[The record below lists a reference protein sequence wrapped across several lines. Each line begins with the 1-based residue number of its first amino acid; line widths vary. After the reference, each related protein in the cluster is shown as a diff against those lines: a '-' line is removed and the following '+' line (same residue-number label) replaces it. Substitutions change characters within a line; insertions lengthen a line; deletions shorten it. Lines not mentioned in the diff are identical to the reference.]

1 MKNARETALGFSLC
15 LNGKE
20 SCVSS
25 HSVALYN
32 LQGRQKK
39 KMLINTQTNKRHELL
54 SNGKGKSRTPF
65 RYHTSEARGIS
76 SGICLG
82 SAMFDKD
89 VIPGESTEDK
99 PRDSIKH

>member
-1 MKNARETALGFSLC
+1 MEKKAVFLLI
-15 LNGKE
+15 L
-20 SCVSS
+20 S
-25 HSVALYN
+25 HFIIYK
-32 LQGRQKK
+32 GDKKKK

-65 RYHTSEARGIS
+65 CYHTSEATGIS

>member
-1 MKNARETALGFSLC
+1 MEKKAVFLLI
-15 LNGKE
+15 L
-20 SCVSS
+20 S
-25 HSVALYN
+25 HFIIYK
-32 LQGRQKK
+32 GDKK
-39 KMLINTQTNKRHELL
+39 KMLINTQTNKRHEFL

-65 RYHTSEARGIS
+65 RYHTSEVRGIS

>member
-1 MKNARETALGFSLC
+1 MEKKAVFLLI
-15 LNGKE
+15 L
-20 SCVSS
+20 S
-25 HSVALYN
+25 HFIIYK
-32 LQGRQKK
+32 GDKK

-65 RYHTSEARGIS
+65 RYHTSEATGIS

-82 SAMFDKD
+82 SEMFDKD